1 MREGELDTG
10 LLNRLAGS
18 IPEDWKL
25 IQVSPHLGN
34 HEGQGF
40 NTTALRV

>member
-18 IPEDWKL
+18 IPEDWNL
-25 IQVSPHLGN
+25 ILLYIIIVIDSRLVT
-34 HEGQGF
+34 E
-40 NTTALRV
+40 